1 MATLAPTTALPTLL
15 LGLAD
20 ARPVYCVAMRR
31 RAVEASIALVA
42 CGGVLALATWLMGS
56 EGTRSAA
63 QVSATPQGA
72 AHVTAATTGTARAD
86 PMPGPSV
93 DAPAGLTVAS
103 TFNTISL
110 SWRPAGAGP
119 DVEASVRF
127 RREGTQTWRTGLP
140 LVYDARSH
148 RPYGGEYRGSLVGL
162 EPGVEYV
169 IRLALENS
177 SREITF
183 TRRTWS
189 ERIPVVETIRVS
201 RAQASPQLRITRG
214 GSPEGYI
221 LYVPSPETS
230 SGLKVPASQP
240 SAVSVE
246 ASYVIVRGFKIQG
259 GRDGLQ
265 VQAGRHDVVIEQN
278 DISGWG
284 RVASDAGKRADG
296 TPYPNPSTRLWGEDR
311 NAAIAC
317 DGGPAQDSVDRIV
330 ILGNRL
336 HDPATGSNSWSQPR
350 PLSPSGHP
358 FGPQAIDADDCGA
371 NWVVRRN
378 EIYSGP
384 GHYFNDCIGGAAN
397 FSERGFPLA
406 DADIAENSI
415 SHCYDDGIEAEG
427 ANRNVRIWGN
437 YIDQTFTK
445 VAISPTQVGPIYIWR
460 NVADRNA
467 DEGANQTDSARRGPF
482 LKAGSRDDRF
492 PGGGRV
498 HIFNNTVLQ
507 RRPGQGQRLG
517 LGASHGIADS
527 GGPVLNVVS
536 RNNILLVPSPQHYS
550 VLHETPANAAH
561 MNLDYDLYNGIVRV
575 GGVTQSEPH
584 GVRGE
589 PIFAAEGADYA
600 LSPGSP
606 GIDDG
611 APIPNFTDGFRG
623 SGPDMGAHE
632 HGSPSLRFGLTP
644 SRVDGPG

>member
-1 MATLAPTTALPTLL
+1 VP
-15 LGLAD
+15 
-20 ARPVYCVAMRR
+20 R
-31 RAVEASIALVA
+31 RAVEASIALAA
-42 CGGVLALATWLMGS
+42 CGGLLALAAWLTGAKA
-56 EGTRSAA
+56 TRSAPEL
-63 QVSATPQGA
+63 SATSQGT
-72 AHVTAATTGTARAD
+72 AHVEAVKTATARPD

-93 DAPAGLTVAS
+93 DAPPGVAVSS
-103 TFNTISL
+103 TFNSISL
-110 SWRPAGAGP
+110 SWRPAGGGA

-169 IRLALENS
+169 VRLSLES
-177 SREITF
+177 SGREVTF

-189 ERIPVVETIRVS
+189 EQMPVADTIRVS

-221 LYVPSPETS
+221 LYVPSAETS
-230 SGLKVPASQP
+230 SGLKVPTSRP

-246 ASYVIVRGFKIQG
+246 ASYVIVRGFQIQG

-265 VQAGRHDVVIEQN
+265 IEAGRHDVVIEQN

-284 RVASDAGKRADG
+284 RVASDAGKRPDG
-296 TPYPNPSTRLWGEDR
+296 TPYPTPSTRLWGEDR
-311 NAAIAC
+311 NAALAC
-317 DGGPAQDSVDRIV
+317 DGGPAQESVDRIV
-330 ILGNRL
+330 IQGNRL

-358 FGPQAIDADDCGA
+358 FGPQAIDADDCGS
-371 NWVVRRN
+371 NWVIRRN

-384 GHYFNDCIGGAAN
+384 GHYLNDGIGGAAN

-406 DADIAENSI
+406 DADIAENRI
-415 SHCYDDGIEAEG
+415 SHCHDDGLEAEG
-427 ANRNVRIWGN
+427 ANRNVRVWGN

-445 VAISPTQVGPIYIWR
+445 VAIAPTQVGPIYIWR
-460 NVADRNA
+460 NVADRSA
-467 DEGANQTDSARRGPF
+467 EEDANQSDRAQRGPF
-482 LKAGSRDDRF
+482 LKAGSRDNRF

-507 RRPGQGQRLG
+507 RRPAQGQRLG
-517 LGASHGIADS
+517 LGPSHGLADS
-527 GGPVLNVVS
+527 GGPVLNIVS

-550 VLHETPANAAH
+550 VLHETPARAGH
-561 MNLDYDLYNGIVRV
+561 TDLDYDLYNGIVHV
-575 GGVTQSEPH
+575 AGVTRPEPH

-589 PIFAAEGADYA
+589 PIFAAGGAGYA
-600 LSPGSP
+600 LAPGSP
-606 GIDDG
+606 GIDEG

-623 SGPDMGAHE
+623 AGPDIGASE
-632 HGSPSLRFGLTP
+632 FGSPSLRFGLTA